1 MLLPAEYK
9 DAAARICISAV
20 QQFGLFQFAAHAK
33 ASVIQCLTLPSCLP
47 GSSKPFCWRT
57 LAIIFQKT
65 SLREQRQQSATS
77 IGRHESRNSFPS
89 ELEHFCIV
97 V

>member
-20 QQFGLFQFAAHAK
+20 QQFGLFQFAARAK

-47 GSSKPFCWRT
+47 GSSKPLLLKNTRNY
-57 LAIIFQKT
+57 LSKKT
-65 SLREQRQQSATS
+65 SLAEPQQQSATS
-77 IGRHESRNSFPS
+77 VGEA
-89 ELEHFCIV
+89 
-97 V
+97 

>member
-20 QQFGLFQFAAHAK
+20 QQFGLFQFAARAK

-47 GSSKPFCWRT
+47 GSSKPFC
-57 LAIIFQKT
+57 
-65 SLREQRQQSATS
+65 
-77 IGRHESRNSFPS
+77 
-89 ELEHFCIV
+89 
-97 V
+97 